1 MTTGYIWGRFA
12 YGLCVL
18 CVLCVLARYSWFMTV
33 KPLEIVTGVVVVKE
47 AVLWDRI
54 RGSKM

>member
-12 YGLCVL
+12 YGL